1 MIPLL
6 CWMLLV
12 QRAGIEQY
20 VALTSNMIKWLV
32 CVSRHQEEGP
42 YWIGC
47 NDPETET
54 RDCQCRARIV
64 EAIIMLLHLCYS
76 HVRKSNFQ
84 GEWRCSVRSP
94 LAGCL
99 FGQFESILLELQW

>member
-12 QRAGIEQY
+12 QRAGTEQY
-20 VALTSNMIKWLV
+20 VVLTSNLIRWLV

-42 YWIGC
+42 YWIGS
-47 NDPETET
+47 NYPEMEI

-64 EAIIMLLHLCYS
+64 EAVIMLLHLCYS
-76 HVRKSNFQ
+76 HIRKNNFHGELWCSLSCSHEGCQLESN
-84 GEWRCSVRSP
+84 P
-94 LAGCL
+94 LK
-99 FGQFESILLELQW
+99 LQW

>member
-20 VALTSNMIKWLV
+20 VVLTSNLIRWLV
-32 CVSRHQEEGP
+32 CVSRQQEEGP
-42 YWIGC
+42 YWIGS

-64 EAIIMLLHLCYS
+64 EAIIMLLHVCYS
-76 HVRKSNFQ
+76 HIRKSNFQ
-84 GEWRCSVRSP
+84 GELWCSLICSHEGCQLESSP
-94 LAGCL
+94 LK
-99 FGQFESILLELQW
+99 LQW